1 MLLNLLSFLPCY
13 GIIGFGQHSLFSA
26 VHTCKITQSRN
37 QKENQNKMKLASL
50 EIISELRDHPNADRL
65 SIAKVLGWQ
74 TIVKK
79 GEFNVGDKIIFIVID
94 TILPKAE
101 WSEFLA
107 DKKDPEKPIRLRTVK
122 LRGEYSQGLVLPLS
136 VLYGNTF
143 AASTWQ
149 VGADVGAE
157 LGIKKYEKELS
168 ASLSGEIAGTFPAYI
183 VSQTDEDNG
192 LSNPDL
198 VAEVLKHNITVTKK
212 YDGSSCTIVVDNGQ
226 ITHVCSRRL
235 SLKESAS
242 NAFWH
247 VARKLTIPEGWT
259 GVIQGECMGP
269 GIQGNQLNL
278 LEPTLYVYQI
288 RTNEGYMT
296 YFNMAHFCRQ
306 NLNCR
311 YVPLIETFVADL
323 HNITLE
329 YLIELADKQTL
340 DHEIDEKGVPA
351 EGIVVRPADYR
362 ASGIGRPLGFKII
375 NRNFKD

>member
-1 MLLNLLSFLPCY
+1 
-13 GIIGFGQHSLFSA
+13 
-26 VHTCKITQSRN
+26 
-37 QKENQNKMKLASL
+37 MKLASL
-50 EIISELRDHPNADRL
+50 EVIKSIKEHPNADAL
-65 SIAKVLGWQ
+65 EIAQVLGWQ

-79 GEFNVGDKIIFIVID
+79 GEFKEGDKIIFIVID
-94 TILPKAE
+94 TILPKAD

-107 DKKDPEKPIRLRTVK
+107 DKKDPEKSILLRTIK

-149 VGADVGAE
+149 IGADVGAE
-157 LGIKKYEKELS
+157 LGVKKYEKELP

-198 VAEVLKHNITVTKK
+198 VAEVLKHPITITKK
-212 YDGSSCTIVVDNGQ
+212 YDGSSCTIVVENGE

-247 VARKLTIPEGWT
+247 VARKLTIPEGWS

-269 GIQGNQLNL
+269 GIQGNQLKL
-278 LEPTLYVYQI
+278 LEATLYVYQI
-288 RTNEGYMT
+288 RTEAGYMT
-296 YFNMAHFCRQ
+296 HHNMEQFCQQ
-306 NLNCR
+306 NLNCKH
-311 YVPLIETFVADL
+311 VPVVWVFDNDF
-323 HNITLE
+323 HNITLDD
-329 YLIELADKQTL
+329 LIEIADKQTL
-340 DHEIDEKGVPA
+340 DNEIDDKGVPA

-375 NRNFKD
+375 NRNFKDQ